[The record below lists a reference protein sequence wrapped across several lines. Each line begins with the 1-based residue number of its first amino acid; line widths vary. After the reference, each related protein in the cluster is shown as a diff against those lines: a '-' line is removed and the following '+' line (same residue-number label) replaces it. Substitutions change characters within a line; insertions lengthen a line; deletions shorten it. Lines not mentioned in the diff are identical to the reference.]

1 MRRGRKVL
9 LGTGGFLVLI
19 IVVLA
24 ILVVTFDWNRA
35 RPWIDDKV
43 SQAIGRPFAINGD
56 LTAQWRHDP
65 NGTGM
70 SGWVPWPTFTARNVT
85 IGNPDWAKQPIFGQ
99 LDAVE
104 FRLSP
109 LALFGKRVVVPSVR
123 LVAPR
128 VDLERIADGR
138 NNWTFTMAQSGPSD
152 WTMDLG
158 DVGFA
163 QGHIDLSD
171 QPSQVVL
178 GIDVTPLEHA
188 IPFTQI
194 LAEQTE
200 ASREQASKTVRAPG
214 AHATAPAQ
222 PGADAVTPQA
232 YAFAWDAKGSYKGAS
247 VVGTGKTGS
256 VLALKDASRP
266 LPVQADLRFGD
277 THIALVGTLTDPTD
291 LGALDV
297 RLWLS
302 GSSMAKLYALTGIT
316 LPDTPPFATE
326 GHLAA
331 QLHRGGGT
339 YQYENFTGRVGG
351 SDLAGS
357 LTYTNAGAR
366 PKLTGTVQSKLLQ
379 FDDLAPLIGADSN
392 AEKQNRGDGTMQPED
407 KALPVEPFRTDRWQA
422 MDADVQFTGAR
433 IVRSGALPIDTLQTH
448 LTLTNGLLSLDPL
461 SFGLAGGTVSGSMQL
476 DGRTAPM
483 KGTLQLAARHLKLKQ
498 LFPTFA
504 PMKTSFGE
512 INSDIALSATGN
524 SVSALLASSNG
535 QMKLLMNDGAISKTL
550 LETAG
555 LNVGNIVIGRLFGDK
570 VVKINCAASD
580 LVATNG
586 VLDARLFALDT
597 EDALINVDGTVDF
610 RSEKL
615 DLNVRPHT
623 KGMRVISLRSP
634 LYVKGT
640 LKNPDVGVKPGPLIL
655 RGGGAL
661 VLAVFAAPAAVLL
674 PLIVPSNNSDENSC
688 QTMLAQ
694 MRGAPEAPPAGKTMK
709 VRPLPEDP
717 KPETP

>member
-9 LGTGGFLVLI
+9 LGTGGFLFLLI
-19 IVVLA
+19 VALA

-56 LTAQWRHDP
+56 LTVQWRRDP
-65 NGTGM
+65 NGTGL
-70 SGWVPWPTFTARNVT
+70 SGWVPWPTFTARNIT
-85 IGNPDWAKQPIFGQ
+85 IVNPGWTKQPVFGQ

-109 LALFGKRVVVPSVR
+109 LPLFARRVVVPSVR

-128 VDLERIADGR
+128 VDLERVADGR
-138 NNWTFTMAQSGPSD
+138 DNWTFTMPQGGSSD

-158 DVGFA
+158 EVGFA
-163 QGHIDLSD
+163 KGHIDLSD
-171 QPSQVVL
+171 QSSQVVL
-178 GIDVTPLEHA
+178 SIDVTPLDHA
-188 IPFTQI
+188 IPFSQI
-194 LAEQTE
+194 LAEQT
-200 ASREQASKTVRAPG
+200 ATSREQANKTVHAG
-214 AHATAPAQ
+214 AAHSPAPA
-222 PGADAVTPQA
+222 PSKDVVPTQA

-247 VVGTGKTGS
+247 VVGTGKTGG
-256 VLALKDASRP
+256 VLALRDARRP
-266 LPVQADLRFGD
+266 LPVQADMRFGD
-277 THIALVGTLTDPTD
+277 THIAVVGTLTDPAN
-291 LGALDV
+291 LGALDM

-302 GSSMAKLYALTGIT
+302 GSSMAKLYALTGVT

-326 GHLAA
+326 GHLVA
-331 QLHRGGGT
+331 QLHRSGST
-339 YQYENFTGRVGG
+339 YTYENFTGRVGG
-351 SDLAGS
+351 SDLGGS
-357 LTYTNAGAR
+357 LAYTNGGPR
-366 PKLTGTVQSKLLQ
+366 PKLTGTVHSRLLQ

-392 AEKQNRGDGTMQPED
+392 AEKQNRGDGTTQPED

-422 MDADVQFTGAR
+422 MDADVQFAGER

-448 LTLTNGLLSLDPL
+448 LTLTNGLLALDPL
-461 SFGLAGGTVSGSMQL
+461 KFGLAGGNVEGSVQL
-476 DGRTAPM
+476 DGRAAPM

-524 SVSALLASSNG
+524 SVSALLAGSNG

-586 VLDARLFALDT
+586 LLDARLFALDT

-717 KPETP
+717 KPQAP